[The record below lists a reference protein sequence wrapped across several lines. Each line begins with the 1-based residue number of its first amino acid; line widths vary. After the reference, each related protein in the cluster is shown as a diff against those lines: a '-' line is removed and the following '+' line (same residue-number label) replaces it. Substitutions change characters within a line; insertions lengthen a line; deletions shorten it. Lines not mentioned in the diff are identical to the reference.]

1 MAKGNDNIVKFR
13 TRREVNIGLVIALGI
28 LILLAVQLYRF
39 FTTPHLSVYEVMDGS
54 SDGEFTVPA
63 MILRN
68 ETVYTT
74 KNAGYLNY
82 YFREGARVSKG
93 SKVYSVNDS
102 SNLRDI
108 LNMDENN
115 SVLSSADLA
124 RLKADIRDFCMNYED
139 VSYDEIYRV
148 REDFLADYLRYRD
161 LSMLDE
167 VENQSTG
174 SAKGFFTAYTSQ
186 SGMIT
191 YYSDIYDGYTAD
203 RLNGTEFAEENRAV
217 PERSSVTGLM
227 PIDSFAY
234 KIVDDLN
241 WELIVAVSKENLAS
255 IIANGETVRFSIKG
269 DDEIHEKKY
278 ETVTAGDSIFLR
290 IPMQRFVK
298 DYLRMRFLDVT
309 IYINAEKGLKIP
321 KTALV
326 ERELYQIP
334 ERFIVTGGGNEEKK
348 VGISLEFFDSETGE
362 AAYEFYEI
370 DPLFSEKGYYYLTDD
385 NLPSNRYIAAPV
397 ADGEPERAMLYTFLT
412 KMEGVYNMNK
422 GYAVFRR
429 IVRIT
434 DVDGYILVKSG
445 LAGGV
450 SLYDHIILDTSAV
463 SKDVILVE
471 GD

>member
-1 MAKGNDNIVKFR
+1 MAKNNIVKFR

-28 LILLAVQLYRF
+28 LILLSIQLYRY
-39 FTTPHLSVYEVMDGS
+39 FTTPHLSVYEVMEGK
-54 SDGEFTVPA
+54 SDSEFTATA
-63 MILRN
+63 MILRK
-68 ETVYTT
+68 ETVYNT

-82 YFREGARVSKG
+82 YFREGARVSNG
-93 SKVYSVNDS
+93 AKVYSLNDS
-102 SNLRDI
+102 SNLKDL

-115 SVLSSADLA
+115 SVLTSADLG
-124 RLKADIRDFCMNYED
+124 RLKSDLRDFCMNYED
-139 VSYDEIYRV
+139 ASFEECYRM
-148 REDFLADYLRYRD
+148 REDFLSDYLRYRD
-161 LSMLDE
+161 ISMLEE
-167 VENQSTG
+167 VENHSAG
-174 SAKGFFTAYTSQ
+174 NAKGFYTAYTSQ

-203 RLNGTEFAEENRAV
+203 RLNGTEFFKENRVV
-217 PERSSVTGLM
+217 PERASTTGLSG
-227 PIDSFAY
+227 IDSFAY

-241 WELIVAVSKENLAS
+241 WELIVELSKDNLTS
-255 IIANGETVRFSIKG
+255 VIANGTNVRFSIKG
-269 DDEIHEKKY
+269 DDTLYDCKY
-278 ETVTAGDSIFLR
+278 ETLTIGDALYLR

-298 DYLRMRFLDVT
+298 DYLRYRFLEVT
-309 IYINAEKGLKIP
+309 IYIDAEEGLKIP

-334 ERFIVTGGGNEEKK
+334 ERFIVTGGGNEEDE
-348 VGISLEFFDSETGE
+348 VGVSLEFFNSETGE

-370 DPLFSEKGYYYLTDD
+370 EPLFYEKGYYYVTDD
-385 NLPSNRYIAAPV
+385 ELPAQRYIAAPQQD
-397 ADGEPERAMLYTFLT
+397 AEPERAMLYTFLT

-450 SLYDHIILDTSAV
+450 SMYDHIILDTSAV